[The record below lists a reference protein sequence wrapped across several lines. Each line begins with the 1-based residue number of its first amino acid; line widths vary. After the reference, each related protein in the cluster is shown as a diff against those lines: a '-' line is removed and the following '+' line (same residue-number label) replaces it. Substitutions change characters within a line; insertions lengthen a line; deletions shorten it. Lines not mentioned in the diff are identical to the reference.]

1 MTPAEIKDRIEAFAK
16 SIGPKA
22 YVSISVSTGSDTH
35 GLVIASL
42 WPESL
47 TGEHHVT
54 VRADT
59 FAKALDKLEAAWD
72 DARDLADKNTIRKM
86 ALAIIEITGDQG
98 RCSDAA
104 LRGAGFS
111 QQQIDRLGSRACAE
125 ATRLASGGPFEIVRT
140 AGANAP
146 EMESVP

>member
-22 YVSISVSTGSDTH
+22 YVSISVSTGYDAS
-35 GLVIASL
+35 GLVTAIL
-42 WPESL
+42 WPEDII
-47 TGEHHVT
+47 GKHRVT
-54 VRADT
+54 AQADT
-59 FAKALDKLEAAWD
+59 FSEALDKLEAAWD

-86 ALAIIEITGDQG
+86 ALAVIEITGDQG

-104 LRGAGFS
+104 LRGADFS

-125 ATRLASGGPFEIVRT
+125 ATRLAAGGPFEIVST
-140 AGANAP
+140 VGANAP
-146 EMESVP
+146 EMEEVA